1 MNPEEFLRFA
11 RALVDLAW
19 EQHARDLPFGPF
31 SPDEIRWDGSQ
42 IALDPTAERGE
53 GQSAEEARRNLDEGV
68 GCKQREDILWLGRLL
83 FWVGTGEF
91 PTEGSPLPSQLR
103 GELPTCWDG
112 ILSNCLH
119 QNPLERFAHA
129 GDLLRAIPEVSGSL
143 PEPKERKGLI
153 LPLALLALLAA
164 YLFGFE
170 IHGHGRTYDDLV
182 QRGRGESMLQYFST
196 GDPAALPSKNLEDF
210 SRGDRLYGPFASTL
224 AVWIGKHLAPWVGD
238 PRTELHLPFHTG
250 LTLFG
255 LLFVLCCYV
264 LAKRVCKTPLSAL
277 ASTLLLLALPRVFG
291 QLTSN
296 PSDLPAAAL
305 MALSAVMMFRWF
317 DRPNLGRTL
326 SFAIAL
332 AALGATRMQNG
343 GLMALLCLPVILV
356 RFLQGRKGSPLPLKQ
371 VLLLPALAWVF
382 FVLFWPDFWFSP
394 LSGPLEVLSDFFRH
408 QSRYTQGTLLFGKLQ
423 SKAPS
428 YPLVLLAISTPFS
441 ILALF
446 LLGLFH
452 KRPTLPQFFLG
463 LWLLLSIGK
472 HLSGIANHGGI
483 RHFLDAFI
491 PLAIFAGLGL
501 QRALD
506 LLGVFSWRRATTL
519 GLPLLFLGLGLLTHP
534 YESSYY
540 NLLVGGTPGAAG
552 RFDLDSNGS
561 SFLVLMKRLRPRL
574 KEGDFLFIPG
584 SKDLVV
590 QVPLPKNCPVFPLR
604 PDQEKLVQSA
614 IQAGVFK
621 NRRCILLFHQGILWG
636 RLDELIRQKRLKIL
650 LQTGPKGLPLSM
662 ALLVPKPV
670 DLIQVMKDLK

>member
-1 MNPEEFLRFA
+1 MDPEEFLLFA
-11 RALVDLAW
+11 RALADLAW
-19 EQHARDLPFGPF
+19 EQHAQDLPFGPF
-31 SPDEIRWDGSQ
+31 TPDELCWDGSH
-42 IALDPTAERGE
+42 IKPNPTTLERE
-53 GQSAEEARRNLDEGV
+53 DQRAEENSRIPEEGEDLSL
-68 GCKQREDILWLGRLL
+68 REDIHHLGKLL
-83 FWVGTGEF
+83 YWAGTGEF
-91 PTEGSPLPSQLR
+91 PHENPALPSSLR
-103 GELPTCWDG
+103 EDLPSFWDG

-119 QNPLERFAHA
+119 ENPLERFAHA
-129 GDLLRAIPEVSGSL
+129 GDLLGAIPQVERSKPKPNRKPSL
-143 PEPKERKGLI
+143 LI
-153 LPLALLALLAA
+153 PLITLTLLAA
-164 YLFGFE
+164 YLLGFE

-182 QRGRGESMLQYFST
+182 QRGRGESMLQFFST
-196 GDPAALPSKNLEDF
+196 WDPSTLPSKDVEDF

-224 AVWIGKHLAPWVGD
+224 AVWAGRHLAPWIGD
-238 PRTELHLPFHTG
+238 PKTELHLSFHTG

-255 LLFVLCCYV
+255 LLLVLCGYL
-264 LAKRVCKTPLSAL
+264 LALRVCKSPLSAL

-326 SFAIAL
+326 FFALAL

-343 GLMALLCLPVILV
+343 GLMALLCLPTILV
-356 RFLQGRKGSPLPLKQ
+356 RYIQGRKKSPLPLAQ
-371 VLLLPALAWVF
+371 ILLLPLLAWVF
-382 FVLFWPDFWFSP
+382 FVFFWPDFWSHPFT
-394 LSGPLEVLSDFFRH
+394 GPIEVLHDFFRH
-408 QSRYTQGTLLFGKLQ
+408 QSRYTQGSLFFGEIQ
-423 SKAPS
+423 SKAPT
-428 YPLVLLAISTPFS
+428 YPIVLLALSTPLS
-441 ILALF
+441 IFALF

-452 KRPTLPQFFLG
+452 KRPTLPQLFLG

-472 HLSGIANHGGI
+472 HLTGIANHGGI

-501 QRALD
+501 QRALN
-506 LLGVFSWRRATTL
+506 LLGIFSWRRSATL

-534 YESSYY
+534 FESSYY
-540 NLLVGGTPGAAG
+540 NLLTGGTPGAAG

-561 SFLVLMKRLRPRL
+561 SFLALMKGLRPQLR
-574 KEGDFLFIPG
+574 EGDFLLIPG

-604 PDQEKLVQSA
+604 PDQGALVASA

-636 RLDELIRQKRLKIL
+636 RLDGLIRQKRLKVL

-662 ALLVPKPV
+662 ALEVQDPT
-670 DLIQVMKDLK
+670 DLLQVLKQLK